1 MNDRRAFLKNTA
13 VLSGALL
20 LSKSAF
26 SFENVLL
33 SSKRLDEV
41 GLQLYT
47 IRDALSKDVTAS
59 IKNVSSIGYKHV
71 ETFYNYTKGSAEAKF
86 WGLTVKDLKSLLDDN
101 QLKTYSGHY
110 QLNDFLTKGNGDDG
124 ALKYQIDVAA
134 ALGQKYLI
142 VPIPPFSIWDKMQ
155 AEDFQFMASQ
165 LNKAAEIAKKSGIKV
180 GYHNHFWEFRTLA
193 NGDKGYDIL
202 LKETDPKLVCFEM
215 DLFWV
220 KKSGIKPEDYF
231 SKYPHRFPMWHVKD
245 MDKNNTAV
253 ITGGALDQK
262 PSMDILKGISYAEVG
277 SGNINYIDIFK
288 HQEESGLQHIFVE
301 QDVITKDPFVSIKE
315 SFDYVKSALLA

>member
-1 MNDRRAFLKNTA
+1 MNNRRAFLKNTA

-20 LSKSAF
+20 LSKSSF
-26 SFENVLL
+26 SFNNILIERKI
-33 SSKRLDEV
+33 SEV
-41 GLQLYT
+41 GLQLFT
-47 IRDALSKDVTAS
+47 IREALTKDVKSS

-71 ETFYNYTKGSAEAKF
+71 ETFYGYAKGAGEPKF
-86 WGLTVKDLKSLLDDN
+86 WGLTVKELKTLLNDN

-110 QLNDFLTKGNGDDG
+110 QLNDFLTKGNGEDS
-124 ALKYQIDVAA
+124 ALKYQIEIAA
-134 ALGQKYLI
+134 TLGQKYLI
-142 VPIPPFSIWDKMQ
+142 VPIPPLTIWDKMK
-155 AEDFQFMASQ
+155 AEDFQYMASQ
-165 LNKAAEIAKKSGIKV
+165 LNKAAEIAKKSGIKI

-193 NGDKGYDIL
+193 DGNKGYDIL
-202 LKETDPKLVCFEM
+202 LKETDPKLVSFEM

-231 SKYPHRFPMWHVKD
+231 AKYPHRFPMWHVKD

-262 PSMDILKGISYAEVG
+262 PSMEILKGISYAEVG
-277 SGNINYIDIFK
+277 SGNINYAEIFK

-315 SFDYVKSALLA
+315 SFDYVKNSLLK